1 MHYIAMIL
9 FIWLC
14 WVFSY
19 MQHQIAC
26 PSRCIIA
33 LVLFVWLFPT
43 VCLKMSPQRACLSRS
58 EATLHCWN
66 SRVRILFEDTVIVRA
81 WQMDLKHEN
90 ICLIFLS
97 WNIWSAGFV
106 SFLLTCPPKKST
118 SFLQA
123 AAYLNCNLFYSKSS
137 INSWR
142 YSTGPKYSGYKRRLC
157 MYFQICPQSA
167 FPRECKRIL
176 FEFVCLFSTVFSNAF
191 PQSLCL
197 RGCKVTLVAFVQLFS
212 TVCFKMCPQIAC
224 LRGCIITL
232 VAFVRLFSTTSFQMF
247 SQIVCMRRCK
257 IKLVVL
263 LEFFSS
269 VCFEMYS

>member
-1 MHYIAMIL
+1 MQKSVKSKTSDQRESHFSMQ
-9 FIWLC
+9 WLYSFDC
-14 WVFSY
+14 AGCFHV
-19 MQHQIAC
+19 QHQIAC
-26 PSRCIIA
+26 LSRCIIA
-33 LVLFVWLFPT
+33 LVPFVWLFPT
-43 VCLKMSPQRACLSRS
+43 VCLKTSPQRACLSRS
-58 EATLHCWN
+58 EATLLEFKGEN
-66 SRVRILFEDTVIVRA
+66 IVWRYCYCKGVK
-81 WQMDLKHEN
+81 MDLKHEN

-97 WNIWSAGFV
+97 WNIWSAVFV
-106 SFLLTCPPKKST
+106 SLLSTCPPQKIT

-167 FPRECKRIL
+167 FPRECKGIL

-197 RGCKVTLVAFVQLFS
+197 IGCKVTLVAFVQ
-212 TVCFKMCPQIAC
+212 
-224 LRGCIITL
+224 
-232 VAFVRLFSTTSFQMF
+232 LFSTTSFQMF
-247 SQIVCMRRCK
+247 SQIVCMRRYK
-257 IKLVVL
+257 IKF